1 MIPPVTDPIWAEVI
15 TEKRKVPRSQVG
27 LNMLVANLRAS
38 YSRDPESLGQLVVHL
53 HEFVAKYGTY
63 YRAELDELL
72 KSENH
77 A

>member
-15 TEKRKVPRSQVG
+15 TSQRQVPRSQVG
-27 LNMLVANLRAS
+27 LNMLVSNLRAD
-38 YSRDPESLGQLVVHL
+38 YRRDPGSLSQLVARL
-53 HEFVAKYGTY
+53 HEFVSKYGTY

-72 KSENH
+72 KSESH